1 MVGCQST
8 AVGEDYDYYNY
19 DDDYQDDDDDDDDD
33 DYQDGGAD
41 LTIMMRREAYG
52 ASRLQVKAG
61 HKTIACDEAQSY
73 TDADVK

>member
-1 MVGCQST
+1 MET
-8 AVGEDYDYYNY
+8 
-19 DDDYQDDDDDDDDD
+19 DDNDDNDDNDNDDDDDDDD

-41 LTIMMRREAYG
+41 LTIMMRREAYD

-61 HKTIACDEAQSY
+61 HKTIAYDEAQSY

>member
-1 MVGCQST
+1 MWRCTKIDKYEVC
-8 AVGEDYDYYNY
+8 
-19 DDDYQDDDDDDDDD
+19 
-33 DYQDGGAD
+33 QDGGAD